1 MTEVR
6 RRSSAGSE
14 KREHD
19 QPRQLQE
26 EGDEVERGAL
36 DPDEAEAEGSLRNP
50 LLCAGAI
57 VLLAHAFILALYQ
70 GWVPVPSSGRSAA
83 QSRRNALDMETVY
96 LMEASMS
103 LDNLFAFYLVFK
115 YFRVTATAQRRVLLW
130 GIAGAALL
138 RAAAIAVGTAL
149 VQRFQWVL
157 LLFATV
163 LLFQGVQ
170 FCFFDAGDEEEEDLS
185 QNAVV
190 QAVCRLL
197 PCTRSFHGTRF
208 FVREGGR
215 LRATPLLVVLVVI
228 ELSDVI
234 FAMDSVPAAFGV
246 TQKGWVIFCANMFDI
261 AALRSLYPI
270 VAVLVAD
277 LPLLQRAVG
286 LVLIFVGGKVF
297 SAFLGFPISD
307 VASLVVIASILTLGT
322 LASVQQKRNQKLGGV
337 TATSSATAAATLDWR
352 AAGGE
357 GTAAGSDLDVV
368 VVVEETR
375 SLLQE

>member
-1 MTEVR
+1 MSTWLAMTTEVR
-6 RRSSAGSE
+6 RRSSE
-14 KREHD
+14 RD

-26 EGDEVERGAL
+26 EGG
-36 DPDEAEAEGSLRNP
+36 EGSLRTP
-50 LLCAGAI
+50 LLQAGAI

-70 GWVPVPSSGRSAA
+70 GWVPVLSSGRSAA
-83 QSRRNALDMETVY
+83 QNRRNALDMETVY

-115 YFRVTATAQRRVLLW
+115 YFQVTAAAQRRVLLW

-138 RAAAIAVGTAL
+138 RAAAIAVGAAL

-157 LLFATV
+157 LLFATG
-163 LLFQGVQ
+163 LLVQGVQ

-197 PCTRSFHGTRF
+197 PCTPSFHGTRF

-215 LRATPLLVVLVVI
+215 LCATPLLVVLVVI

-297 SAFLGFPISD
+297 SAFVGFPISD
-307 VASLVVIASILTLGT
+307 FASLVVIASILALGT
-322 LASVQQKRNQKLGGV
+322 LASVQQRRNQKLEGV
-337 TATSSATAAATLDWR
+337 AAASSATAAATLDWR

-368 VVVEETR
+368 VEVEETR
-375 SLLQE
+375 SLLLHVQDNGEV